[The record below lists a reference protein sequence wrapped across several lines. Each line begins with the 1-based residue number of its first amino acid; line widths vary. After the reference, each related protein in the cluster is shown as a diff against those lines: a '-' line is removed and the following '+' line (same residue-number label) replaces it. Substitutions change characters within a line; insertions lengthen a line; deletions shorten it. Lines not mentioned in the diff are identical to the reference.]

1 MKMLYRLFRHHDI
14 YYAENT
20 QTGKQQSLRT
30 RDEAEAR
37 KLLHAKNEAAVN
49 PLMNLALGKTYLA
62 AHDPKLVTRTWA
74 EVMADL
80 TTHGRD
86 SSQARSS
93 REMRSKPYNLIRNKK
108 LIETTAEDFKAVLAA
123 GGASTNNYLRRLHN
137 LALGLGWLPWP
148 ILPPKLWP
156 KVRPKNKRGIT
167 REEHKKIVTAELNVE
182 RRLYYEMLWE
192 LGAAQTD
199 TAKLTTENID
209 WNTRTVVYKR
219 QKLDGSSEPACMSI
233 GARME
238 EILKQLPSKG
248 PLFPNWS
255 QATAS
260 DRSSEFSRR
269 CRNVGV
275 SGISLH
281 SYRYA
286 WAERAREAGY
296 PERWAQAA
304 LGHNSRAVHQA
315 YAKGAR
321 VVCPAL
327 EDYEKKIIVLPDQ
340 IAKRVA

>member
-1 MKMLYRLFRHHDI
+1 MKTLYRLFRHHGI

-30 RDEAEAR
+30 RDEGEAR

-80 TTHGRD
+80 TTHGRE
-86 SSQARSS
+86 SSQTRSS
-93 REMRSKPYNLIRNKK
+93 REMRSKPYDLIRNKK

-167 REEHKKIVTAELNVE
+167 REEHEKVVTAELNVE

-233 GARME
+233 TSRIKADLETKSSVRLSDVLTTVE
-238 EILKQLPSKG
+238 SPSWQE
-248 PLFPNWS
+248 LHL
-255 QATAS
+255 AT
-260 DRSSEFSRR
+260 
-269 CRNVGV
+269 
-275 SGISLH
+275 GIALQSL
-281 SYRYA
+281 
-286 WAERAREAGY
+286 
-296 PERWAQAA
+296 
-304 LGHNSRAVHQA
+304 LT
-315 YAKGAR
+315 
-321 VVCPAL
+321 
-327 EDYEKKIIVLPDQ
+327 DYE
-340 IAKRVA
+340 VAPIRDYIWTKVRGTAEIQDIEIQK